1 MRKISLISQFQTGS
15 RETFK
20 RGVHSTTPLSSDI
33 SNIVQLDGNVSN
45 LSETTSSPSRNTQ
58 HPVNNTKID
67 KISAALSLPV
77 VATYNLRSLFP
88 KIENLT
94 TDMLERTVD
103 VGFLTE
109 ICENTLNV
117 EHSAEIEKM
126 LEISGLKY
134 ISTARPPNAKG
145 VCYGGAAIVVNL
157 RKFTVEKL
165 SVHIPNN
172 LEIVWGLLKPKTPS
186 AKFKKIVIC
195 SLPGKHAAK
204 LKDG

>member
-1 MRKISLISQFQTGS
+1 MVRTPRYKNVVQSF
-15 RETFK
+15 RE
-20 RGVHSTTPLSSDI
+20 STRAVSIVELSSDI

-94 TDMLERTVD
+94 TDTLERTVD

-109 ICENTLNV
+109 IWENTLNV

-134 ISTARPPNAKG
+134 ISTARPLM
-145 VCYGGAAIVVNL
+145 L
-157 RKFTVEKL
+157 RGCAMVEL
-165 SVHIPNN
+165 Q
-172 LEIVWGLLKPKTPS
+172 LLLT
-186 AKFKKIVIC
+186 
-195 SLPGKHAAK
+195 
-204 LKDG
+204 

>member
-1 MRKISLISQFQTGS
+1 
-15 RETFK
+15 
-20 RGVHSTTPLSSDI
+20 
-33 SNIVQLDGNVSN
+33 
-45 LSETTSSPSRNTQ
+45 
-58 HPVNNTKID
+58 
-67 KISAALSLPV
+67 

-109 ICENTLNV
+109 IWENNLNV

-126 LEISGLKY
+126 PEISGLKY

-145 VCYGGAAIVVNL
+145 VCYGGAAIFVNL

-195 SLPGKHAAK
+195 SFYSPPNKRRNSKMADHIISTLHMLTSKYPECGIILGADRNYMDIN
-204 LKDG
+204 LS